1 MPQNSNDMTNLR
13 TNLIESRD
21 AMNYPDAL
29 VQMRALLPI
38 FRAPIQEAIRLRRLP
53 NATCDDIRKS
63 GLARILQPARY
74 GGAEAPL
81 ESMID
86 VLVPVG
92 AACGATAWCL
102 AQFLIH
108 NYMIARWPQA
118 AQDAIWTNKPDALV
132 SGILIPL
139 LGKATRVQ
147 GGARLSG
154 RWPFV
159 SGISG
164 ADWCILSGMTE
175 NETGAPAV
183 ESYFLLPAEQV
194 TILDTWYS
202 IGLQGSGSHDV
213 EVKDLFI
220 PSHMIIT
227 AKDLL
232 GGEFAGR
239 AANPG
244 ALFRP
249 PVYMTFGILLT
260 STVVGMAEAMLAEY
274 LVQSRKAVAIMSGKE
289 IGTFQAQ
296 QIKLGEAAAALNAA
310 QALIRAD
317 AREIQGLAA
326 ANQQP
331 DNAARSKYRSNA
343 AYASGLAY
351 SAAQRIFDLA
361 GARAIYA
368 NSEIGRIF
376 LDIIVATRHVTQN
389 VDINTAEHGRARMNL
404 PLINRS
410 L

>member
-1 MPQNSNDMTNLR
+1 MTDLR
-13 TNLIESRD
+13 TDLIKSQR
-21 AMNYPDAL
+21 ATSYPDVLA
-29 VQMRALLPI
+29 QMRALLPI
-38 FRAPIQEAIRLRRLP
+38 FRARVREAIKLRRLP
-53 NATCDDIRKS
+53 DATCDEIRKS
-63 GLARILQPARY
+63 GLARIFQPARY
-74 GGAEAPL
+74 GGSEAPL

-92 AACGATAWCL
+92 SACSATAWCL

-108 NYMIARWPQA
+108 NYMIARWPKT

-139 LGKATRVQ
+139 LGKARRVD
-147 GGARLSG
+147 GGASLSG

-159 SGISG
+159 SGISV
-164 ADWCILSGMTE
+164 ADWCILSGIME
-175 NETGAPAV
+175 NETGGAAI

-202 IGLQGSGSHDV
+202 IGLQGSASNDV
-213 EVKDLFI
+213 EVNDLLI
-220 PSHMIIT
+220 PAHMIIT

-274 LVQSRKAVAIMSGKE
+274 LAQSRKAVAIMSGKE

-296 QIKLGEAAAALNAA
+296 QIKVGEATAALNAA

-317 AREIQGLAA
+317 AREIQGLADA
-326 ANQQP
+326 DQQP
-331 DNAARSKYRSNA
+331 DNATRSKYRSNA

-351 SAAQRIFDLA
+351 WAAQRIFDLA

-404 PLINRS
+404 PLINTS